1 MKIHE
6 KLLDIQTT
14 LKAPKGQFNS
24 FGKYQYRNCED
35 ILESLKPLLKKN
47 KAVLL
52 VNDDVVS
59 VSNRIY
65 IKATVTL
72 QDVESEEKIETSAF
86 AREEDVKKG
95 MDGSQITGSSSSY
108 ARKYA
113 LNAMFAI
120 DDTKDSDATNQGE
133 NKENTKTTTQSKT
146 TGNKKGITEEDRPK
160 LLKYIQEHKETYEK
174 VTKTFKL
181 ETTLENTPIKKLE
194 TLCTLIK
201 QEVA

>member
-24 FGKYQYRNCED
+24 FGKYKYRNCED

-47 KAVLL
+47 KVVLL

-120 DDTKDSDATNQGE
+120 DDTKDSDVTNQGE

-146 TGNKKGITEEDRPK
+146 TGNKKEITEEDRPK
-160 LLKYIQEHKETYEK
+160 LLNKD
-174 VTKTFKL
+174 VSSL
-181 ETTLENTPIKKLE
+181 VAPTTQINPGVVLN
-194 TLCTLIK
+194 
-201 QEVA
+201 